1 MKPDVVMRL
10 LFPILLVFCL
20 VAGPLPSLAEQP
32 RKVLLVVSGFGL
44 DGGQLRPG
52 YEFDE
57 LSQAYLVF
65 RNSGFDVEIASP
77 RGGEVVADDY
87 DADKPYNAQ
96 FLADGMATARLA
108 STRPLEAV
116 KASEFAGIFIVGGK
130 GAMFDLPYDPVL
142 KALLVDHY
150 EAGGVLGA
158 VCHGPVAFT
167 GLTNASGARL
177 INNQPVTAFTNEETK
192 LFGEKWVP
200 HFPFVL
206 EDELVATGAR
216 FAEAEPMM
224 PFVQVGDRIVTGQ
237 NPNSTALAAEA
248 MVRLLGVEPAA
259 RDLWADERSLMLV
272 GRLLEGET
280 GAAEQL
286 AAEPELYDMPLIAM
300 YGYYRTLDKTAD
312 AKALAQGLAVM
323 ELAAPYFDHPQLL
336 QAIGDLRARLAQ
348 PAPSF

>member
-1 MKPDVVMRL
+1 MRL
-10 LFPILLVFCL
+10 LFPILLAFCL
-20 VAGPLPSLAEQP
+20 LVGPLPSRAEHP
-32 RKVLLVVSGFGL
+32 MRVLLVVSGFGL

-65 RNSGFDVEIASP
+65 RNSGFDVEIATP

-108 STRPLEAV
+108 ATRPLEAV

-142 KALLVDHY
+142 KALLVAHY

-177 INNQPVTAFTNEETK
+177 ISGQPVTAFTNEETK
-192 LFGEKWVP
+192 LFEEKWVP

-206 EDELVATGAR
+206 EDELVAKGAR

-237 NPNSTALAAEA
+237 NPNSTAIAAEA

-259 RDLWADERSLMLV
+259 RDLWADERSLMLI
-272 GRLLEGET
+272 GRFLEGET
-280 GAAEQL
+280 ADPAKQL
-286 AAEPELYDMPLIAM
+286 AADPGLYDMPLIAM
-300 YGYYRTLDKTAD
+300 YGYYRTLDTTAD
-312 AKALAQGLAVM
+312 AKDLAQGLAVM

-336 QAIGDLRARLAQ
+336 QAIGDVRSRLTQ

>member
-1 MKPDVVMRL
+1 MRL
-10 LFPILLVFCL
+10 LFPIVLAFSLLV
-20 VAGPLPSLAEQP
+20 GPLPSRAEQP
-32 RKVLLVVSGFGL
+32 RTVLLVVSGFGL
-44 DGGQLRPG
+44 DGGRLRPG

-77 RGGEVVADDY
+77 RGGQVVADDY
-87 DADKPYNAQ
+87 DTAKPYNVQ
-96 FLADGMATARLA
+96 FLADGTATARLA

-116 KASEFAGIFIVGGK
+116 KASDFAGIFIVGGK

-142 KALLVDHY
+142 KALLVEHY

-177 INNQPVTAFTNEETK
+177 IHNQPVTAFTNEETR

-206 EDELVATGAR
+206 EDELVAKGAR
-216 FAEAEPMM
+216 FAEGEPMM

-237 NPNSTALAAEA
+237 NPNSTAIAAEA
-248 MVRLLGVEPAA
+248 MVRLLGVEPAS

-280 GAAEQL
+280 AGAAEKL

-312 AKALAQGLAVM
+312 ATDLAQGLAVM

-336 QAIGDLRARLAQ
+336 QAIVDVRARLTQ
-348 PAPSF
+348 PALSL

>member
-1 MKPDVVMRL
+1 MRL
-10 LFPILLVFCL
+10 LFPIVLASCLLLGAFP
-20 VAGPLPSLAEQP
+20 AHAELP

-44 DGGQLRPG
+44 ASGQLRPG

-65 RNSGFDVEIASP
+65 RNSGFEVEIASP

-87 DADKPYNAQ
+87 DAAKPYNAQ
-96 FLADGMATARLA
+96 FLADKTAVARLA

-116 KASEFAGIFIVGGK
+116 KASDFAGIFIVGGK

-142 KALLVDHY
+142 KGLLVSHY

-158 VCHGPVAFT
+158 VCHGPVAFIA
-167 GLTNASGARL
+167 LTNAAGAQL
-177 INNQPVTAFTNEETK
+177 ISNQPVTAFTNEETT

-206 EDELVATGAR
+206 ENELVAKGAR

-237 NPNSTALAAEA
+237 NPNSTAITAEA

-259 RDLWADERSLMLV
+259 RDLWADERSLMLI
-272 GRLLEGET
+272 GSLLEGET
-280 GAAEQL
+280 ADHAKQL

-312 AKALAQGLAVM
+312 ATDLTQGLAVM

-336 QAIGDLRARLAQ
+336 QAIVDVRARLTQ

>member
-1 MKPDVVMRL
+1 MRL
-10 LFPILLVFCL
+10 LFPIVLAFCLLV
-20 VAGPLPSLAEQP
+20 GPLPSHAEQP

-44 DGGQLRPG
+44 NGGQLRPG
-52 YEFDE
+52 FEFDE

-77 RGGEVVADDY
+77 RGGQVVADDY
-87 DADKPYNAQ
+87 DAAKPYNAQ

-116 KASEFAGIFIVGGK
+116 KASDFAGIFIVGGK
-130 GAMFDLPYDPVL
+130 GAMFDLPHDPVL
-142 KALLVDHY
+142 KALLAAHH

-167 GLTNASGARL
+167 GLTTASGTPL
-177 INNQPVTAFTNEETK
+177 INGQPITAFTNEETR

-206 EDELVATGAR
+206 EDELVARGAR

-237 NPNSTALAAEA
+237 NPNSTAIAAEA
-248 MVRLLGVEPAA
+248 MVRLLGVEPAT

-272 GRLLEGET
+272 GGFLEGKI
-280 GAAEQL
+280 ADPAKQL
-286 AAEPELYDMPLIAM
+286 AAEPQLYDMPLIAM
-300 YGYYRTLDKTAD
+300 YGYYRTLDTTAD
-312 AKALAQGLAVM
+312 AKDLAQGLAVM

-336 QAIGDLRARLAQ
+336 QAIGDVRSRLTQ
-348 PAPSF
+348 TAPFL